1 MKKQKKLI
9 GIVRNQI
16 EGAIFLYF
24 EDGIFRLDCD
34 LDQTSDN
41 DAIYHYSKYGDVLER
56 DTKIKNVIKNYKN
69 LVK

>member
-16 EGAIFLYF
+16 EEAIFLYF

-34 LDQTSDN
+34 LDTTSDQ

-56 DTKIKNVIKNYKN
+56 DTKIKNVIKKYKN